1 MKRNSSDKENVLQVM
16 FVPFLNPV
24 VVTLKVVVMLSITGL
39 FSILSVMFVMLLRK
53 RLSIPKP

>member
-24 VVTLKVVVMLSITGL
+24 VVTLKVVVMLSIAGL
-39 FSILSVMFVMLLRK
+39 FSILSVMFVMLLKK

>member
-39 FSILSVMFVMLLRK
+39 FSILSVMFVMLLK
-53 RLSIPKP
+53 K